1 MHGPNLLYCHDHEFR
16 VSAMKR
22 ATADKADDRDRR
34 LLRALQPAKLPRH

>member
-1 MHGPNLLYCHDHEFR
+1 
-16 VSAMKR
+16 MKR